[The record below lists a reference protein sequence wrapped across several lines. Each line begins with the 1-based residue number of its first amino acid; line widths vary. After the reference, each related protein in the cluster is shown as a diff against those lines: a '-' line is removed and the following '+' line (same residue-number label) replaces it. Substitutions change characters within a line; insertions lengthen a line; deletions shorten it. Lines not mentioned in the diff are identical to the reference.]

1 MGRTYGRYSVRSLSY
16 VIFYLNLW
24 DIVTDITYYL
34 SRDFESLGLQRVCLM
49 SLFLNNVGILALLL
63 LGFAVNCLVRWQTKD
78 YRSSLK
84 EDFVEM
90 MQFWHALY
98 FKTVLELPQ
107 VNNKAIHRT
116 SLLVHVVLEVLPQ
129 LIIQG
134 INNYRLDQWLYPLSL
149 LSYGSSI
156 TMLLVAIVTIY
167 QTDKYGGYY

>member
-1 MGRTYGRYSVRSLSY
+1 MGKTYGRYSVRSLSY
-16 VIFYLNLW
+16 IIFYLNLW

-34 SRDFESLGLQRVCLM
+34 SRDFVSVGLGRVCLL
-49 SLFLNNVGILALLL
+49 SLLLNSLGILVILVV
-63 LGFAVNCLVRWQTKD
+63 GFAVNCLVRYQSDDHRTT
-78 YRSSLK
+78 LC
-84 EDFVEM
+84 EDFMEM
-90 MQFWHALY
+90 TQFWHALY

-116 SLLVHVVLEVLPQ
+116 SLLVHLVLEAIPQ

-149 LSYGSSI
+149 LSYSSSI
-156 TMLLVAIVTIY
+156 TMFLVAAFTLY